1 MFKAFAASVL
11 VVLGLSAM
19 PAHAQNPKIFVSS
32 TGSDASPGSRE
43 QPKRSLQS
51 AHDVVPAG
59 GSIVILDTAGYA
71 GVTITKSVSIYV
83 PPGAYGFASIYGGRE
98 DGVVINA
105 APTDSVVI
113 RGLFIEGSSPALGR
127 GIVANSV
134 GSLIVEDTII
144 RNFATG
150 ISVEPST
157 AVNLTIN
164 NTTIREVTFGL
175 RNFAKGGAI
184 NGTATGL
191 RIDGAG
197 TEAISV
203 LTTGPVSSLAAAQC
217 VLTNNAIGVHVGAG
231 ATKFL
236 SDACTITGSNYAY
249 YKDALLSGGLYSR
262 LNNSVFNNAA
272 DINLLGMILSL
283 VGL

>member
-1 MFKAFAASVL
+1 MFKAFVASVL
-11 VVLGLSAM
+11 IVFGLSAV
-19 PAHAQNPKIFVSS
+19 PAQAQNPKIFVSS
-32 TGSDASPGSRE
+32 TGSDTAPGSRE

-51 AHDVVPAG
+51 AHDAVPAG

-71 GVTITKSVSIYV
+71 GVTVTKSVSIYV
-83 PPGAYGFASIYGGRE
+83 PPGAYGFASIYGGRQ
-98 DGVVINA
+98 DGIVINA
-105 APTDSVVI
+105 APTDAVVL
-113 RGLFIEGSSPALGR
+113 RGLFIEGSSPTLGR

-134 GSLIVEDTII
+134 GSLIIEDSII

-150 ISVEPST
+150 IAVEPST
-157 AVNLTIN
+157 AVKLTIN
-164 NTTIREVTFGL
+164 NTAIRDVTFGL
-175 RNFAKGGAI
+175 RNYAQGGPI

-191 RIDGAG
+191 RIEGAT

-203 LTTGPVSSLAAAQC
+203 LTTGPVSSLAASQC
-217 VLTNNAIGVHVGAG
+217 VLTNNTIGVHVGDG

-249 YKDALLSGGLYSR
+249 YKDSLLSGGLYSR
-262 LNNSVFNNAA
+262 LNNAVFNNTA